1 MEDVI
6 TLKCNKKMDS
16 DDNAQLLLVAGF
28 AVGVGI
34 VVLTIML
41 NNVIYASNVASESS
55 IDTSRYD
62 IANAAQMTTEA
73 YEDAYR
79 YATINGSFN
88 NTDFENCLESYSS
101 LASKNF
107 AISGFTF
114 NFENNSLND
123 AYFTQNGMPNGR
135 DNWTI
140 IKNINTTNNLV
151 VEIPDVSLL
160 GNSSDSL
167 MISVTNDSGLLWSLE
182 MYNSSGTINITVSDH
197 SSVIGNYT
205 ASSHINVTGDK
216 IDSATPANFYFNS
229 LTDGGD
235 YSINIQNGSS
245 AVGYCRFAGNQ
256 TSGDPYVFA
265 RYWIANPTIEMTS
278 SEMKIIRRM
287 PVSLPGRSIS

>member
-1 MEDVI
+1 MENVI